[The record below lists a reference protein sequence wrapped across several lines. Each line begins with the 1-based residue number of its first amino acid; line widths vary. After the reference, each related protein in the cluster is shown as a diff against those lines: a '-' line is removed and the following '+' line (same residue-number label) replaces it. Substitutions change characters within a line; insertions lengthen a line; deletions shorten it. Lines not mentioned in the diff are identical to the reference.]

1 MSKTRKILLVTII
14 ATSLL
19 LGLGYAAI
27 TNISLNIDG
36 YAYAN
41 TSQENFKV
49 KFSEVIGVSD
59 SIFVTA
65 RIVDDV
71 NATIDVSGLSQ
82 KGQTATATYEVLNE
96 SDELSAE
103 LTVNTTNSNV
113 EHFAISSKIEN
124 KSLKAGES
132 TTVLVTVELLETPID
147 GDVTAN
153 IGAKLTA
160 IPVQPGE
167 EGMYAGTDDFSQTPD
182 IGVKELNEYG
192 FYYDEIYTADMR
204 GSGVIEGI
212 VSVALHKD
220 ESMDVYMN
228 GVYYQTSPVQT
239 LEYSDGTIIMDG
251 MPFTISENGES
262 LVFQEDEIILD
273 FQLNENFWDGVE
285 LLTKNE
291 YGFYYNQP
299 YSIIN
304 DDGDIMSFFLYE
316 NGTLVIAYNGEMRI
330 VSEDGNMFMND
341 SINGIAIV
349 DNGKKILL
357 EQGYMPAL
365 DLGYNER
372 FAEVENTF
380 ASYGEYNLS
389 ENIGDYIDL
398 GNDINATGN
407 TKDDWRIFYA
417 DENALYVILDNY
429 LPVESIPSITGINT
443 SAPHSIWSNSSKADL
458 LNGLSNNELWSGF
471 TNGIEGAYAVGTPSA
486 ELLINSYNAR
496 NNEYLNTNELVT
508 LSYFDHKRDIYIPEN
523 ESISGYWLQEE
534 TENGIKA
541 INTNAEIYEAS
552 NTDTNLGIRPV
563 VIIPLDTK
571 YELIGGV
578 WTVIK

>member
-1 MSKTRKILLVTII
+1 MSRTRKIILVTII
-14 ATSLL
+14 ATCLL

-27 TNISLNIDG
+27 QNISLNIDG

-49 KFSEVIGVSD
+49 RFSEVVSVSD

-65 RIVDDV
+65 RIEDDV
-71 NATIDVSGLSQ
+71 NAIIDVSGLSQ
-82 KGQTATATYEVLNE
+82 KGQKVTATYEILNE

-113 EHFAISSKIEN
+113 EYFAISSRIAN
-124 KSLKAGES
+124 KSLKAGEA
-132 TTVLVTVELLETPID
+132 TTVLVTVELLQTPID
-147 GDVTAN
+147 GEVTAN

-192 FYYDEIYTADMR
+192 FYYNEIYTADLR
-204 GSGVIEGI
+204 GSGIIEGV

-220 ESMDVYMN
+220 ESMDLYMD
-228 GVYYQTSPVQT
+228 GIYYQTSPVQT

-251 MPFTISENGES
+251 IPFTISENGES
-262 LVFQEDEIILD
+262 LMFQEDEMILN
-273 FQLNENFWDGVE
+273 FQLNENFWDGIE
-285 LLTKNE
+285 LLKKNE

-299 YSIIN
+299 YSIITDN
-304 DDGDIMSFFLYE
+304 GDIMSFFLYE
-316 NGTLVIAYNGEMRI
+316 NGSLGIAYNGEMRI

-341 SINGIAIV
+341 AIESITIV
-349 DNGKKILL
+349 DNGKKVLL
-357 EQGYMPAL
+357 EENYMPAL
-365 DLGYNER
+365 DLGYSER
-372 FAEVENTF
+372 FAGIENTF
-380 ASYGEYNLS
+380 ETYGEHNLV

-417 DENALYVILDNY
+417 NENGLYVILDNY

-443 SAPHSIWSNSSKADL
+443 NAPYSIWSNSSKKDL
-458 LNGLSNNELWSGF
+458 FDGLSNTSIWSGF
-471 TNGIEGAYAVGTPSA
+471 TNGISGSAAVGTPPV
-486 ELLINSYNAR
+486 ELLIESYNER
-496 NNEYLNTNELVT
+496 NNEYLDYNELVT
-508 LSYFDHKRDIYIPEN
+508 LSYFDHKKDIYLPEN
-523 ESISGYWLQEE
+523 EAVGGYWLLKES
-534 TENGIKA
+534 GDDVKA
-541 INTNAEIYEAS
+541 INANGDIYEAS
-552 NTDTNLGIRPV
+552 NTDTNLGIRPIV
-563 VIIPLDTK
+563 VIPLNTSF
-571 YELIGGV
+571 ELIGGV
-578 WTVIK
+578 WTVVE